1 MKRKNLYTENG
12 EPKRIRCYMFKQNP
26 KPYADYITVVYTYAS
41 KAGYPTGTTVYRAM
55 SGAPFH
61 PLGIGYFVDKIYING
76 FHAGGSR
83 VKFSELPHDC
93 QELVRRDYSELWEDG
108 SYIAQNLQNAW

>member
-1 MKRKNLYTENG
+1 MTKHKNLYTENG

-26 KPYADYITVVYTYAS
+26 KPYADYITVVYTYTS
-41 KAGYPTGTTVYRAM
+41 EAGYPIGTTVYRTM

-61 PLGIGYFVDKIYING
+61 PLGIRLWGEQRKP
-76 FHAGGSR
+76 FHVGGSR

-93 QELVRRDYSELWEDG
+93 QELVRRDYSEPWEDG
-108 SYIAQNLQNAW
+108 SYVEQNLQNVW